1 MKILVHVN
9 GMIRQQ
15 FQILKPK
22 QYNVG
27 GKQWSFIG
35 TI

>member
-1 MKILVHVN
+1 MILNTAHIKMPVHVN

-15 FQILKPK
+15 FQELKTK

-27 GKQWSFIG
+27 GK
-35 TI
+35 